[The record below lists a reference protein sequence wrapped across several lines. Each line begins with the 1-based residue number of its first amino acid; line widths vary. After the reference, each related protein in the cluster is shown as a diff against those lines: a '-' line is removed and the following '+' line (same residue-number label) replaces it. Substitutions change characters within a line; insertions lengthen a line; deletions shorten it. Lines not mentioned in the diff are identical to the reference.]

1 MPLFGIGF
9 PLFYCKDLRMKVAK
23 GDSVLEEAVLR
34 NVKLLA
40 CLEPSREEMDRL
52 GPELEKMT
60 GFFRMMEKLKTD
72 GVEPLVQLTGD
83 EEPSAGDGE
92 GNAFREDK
100 VQSFDCVEE
109 MLSGAPNR
117 EGSFFVVPKTF

>member
-1 MPLFGIGF
+1 M
-9 PLFYCKDLRMKVAK
+9 D
-23 GDSVLEEAVLR
+23 EAVLR

-40 CLEPSREEMDRL
+40 RLETPLEEMDRL

-60 GFFRMMEKLKTD
+60 GFFRMMEKLETD

-83 EEPSAGDGE
+83 EEPAAGDGE
-92 GNAFREDK
+92 VNAFREDK
-100 VQSFDCVEE
+100 VQSFDCLEE

-117 EGSFFVVPKTF
+117 EESFFVVPKTF